1 MQRIGLPDQFENLI
15 ADLDFG
21 LAEEGAFFGNNERP
35 GDGEEL
41 IAGLLFHLGGEL
53 LGLDFLLRSQR
64 GRGHWGSSR
73 ASELDM
79 IILNYVELYRSCT
92 NSGAAYPIRLNP
104 EIKVKEIISTLAA
117 RGITVGPN
125 LVYLVKGKLKGEKNR
140 RRKVNRAAATVA
152 TNSGSTNAVQTTLK
166 VKALATEVGGLDT
179 LRELVDALSA

>member
-1 MQRIGLPDQFENLI
+1 M
-15 ADLDFG
+15 AKKT
-21 LAEEGAFFGNNERP
+21 NNGVNKSAAIR
-35 GDGEEL
+35 
-41 IAGLLFHLGGEL
+41 
-53 LGLDFLLRSQR
+53 
-64 GRGHWGSSR
+64 
-73 ASELDM
+73 
-79 IILNYVELYRSCT
+79 ELY
-92 NSGAAYPIRLNP
+92 RLNP

-152 TNSGSTNAVQTTLK
+152 TNPGSTNAVQTILK